1 MEGLKERIEEL
12 KGELHLTTNAL
23 ATKCGLG
30 PSNFSRKMNG
40 KDPWKDRD
48 LMLLSQCYG
57 ISEEWLRTGRGEKYT
72 TKPKEVAPT
81 DGNGQPFYDVDFAL
95 GYSEFLDDTPAIPSR
110 YISVPG
116 YEKVDFWCRTS
127 GNSMTPA
134 ISNGDIIA
142 LKEVTGWAEFLAFNE
157 IYAIVTTDDMRTVKI
172 VRRGSSPDTFTLHA
186 INEEYEDQEISK
198 ASIRKIFKVIGAI
211 KTL

>member
-1 MEGLKERIEEL
+1 MKEIIARVQEIADEQ
-12 KGELHLTTNAL
+12 HLSINAL
-23 ATKCGLG
+23 SECIGVG
-30 PSNFSRKMNG
+30 SSNMSRKMRG
-40 KDPWKDRD
+40 LTPFMPKDYAALGRAF
-48 LMLLSQCYG
+48 G
-57 ISEEWLRTGRGEKYT
+57 ISEEWLRTGRGEKYAI
-72 TKPKEVAPT
+72 KPKEVEPT
-81 DGNGQPFYDVDFAL
+81 DGKAKPFYDVDFAL

-142 LKEVTGWAEFLAFNE
+142 LKEVTGWAEFIAYNE